1 MLGFEAVSDLSGL
14 NQAYMRACTVAIG
27 GIPGPTIDLAFAVAL
42 VYAGFDRNAVTNA
55 IRNAT
60 ESR

>member
-1 MLGFEAVSDLSGL
+1 VLGFEAVSDLSGL

-42 VYAGFDRNAVTNA
+42 VYAGF
-55 IRNAT
+55 
-60 ESR
+60 